1 MTMMSLGA
9 FQTAFIS
16 ICHTVWRDVVCL
28 QIFAKTELIS
38 VVHKKL
44 YYFT

>member
-1 MTMMSLGA
+1 MMMMSLGA

-16 ICHTVWRDVVCL
+16 KCHTVWRDAVCL

-38 VVHKKL
+38 VVHKKPC
-44 YYFT
+44 YFT